1 MRGISRG
8 WVVGV
13 MGPWDRDRGE
23 NFVVGCNGGCWGV
36 RVGDG
41 IRFLLFYSGL
51 ALTCLWR
58 GVLRALLG
66 GVGCGGVGWGGVGC
80 GVVWWA
86 GNAGWALSWA
96 LFCFFP

>member
-13 MGPWDRDRGE
+13 MGPWDRDTGE
-23 NFVVGCNGGCWGV
+23 NFVVGCNGGWWGV

-41 IRFLLFYSGL
+41 VRFLLFYSGL
-51 ALTCLWR
+51 ALTCPWR
-58 GVLRALLG
+58 GVLWALLG
-66 GVGCGGVGWGGVGC
+66 QGGVVG
-80 GVVWWA
+80 WA
-86 GNAGWALSWA
+86 GNFGWALSWA